1 MPFHDLNVVY
11 SDNDA
16 ELSCT
21 LSFLHELGYSIAA
34 LAISIPDQL
43 PKQLPQITTSRLDVP
58 ANLQLL
64 TRLTLTLSD
73 TSQIPRVS
81 NLVPVYDLLALRPT
95 NDKVFQLCC
104 NSLECDI
111 ISFDF
116 TQRLLF
122 PFKFKTAA
130 SALQRGI
137 RFEVCYSPGVTGSS
151 DARRNLISGAASLIR
166 ATRGRG
172 IIFSSEARNALG
184 LRGPH
189 DVVNL
194 AVVWGLKNERG
205 KEAICEE
212 AGRVMRL
219 AQMKR
224 TSFRGVVDIV
234 DDGTKEVESTA
245 GKASDS
251 YKDLQPVRKDPPT
264 PTLELK
270 QVTVVPEKPSK
281 ADKAK
286 RKASQVSVN
295 EQRGE
300 ILTDENVNPL
310 SKRAMKRQAKKAR
323 LDRAAGNDGTSDQK
337 NKPTTKQ
344 DGFPIQHEALAK
356 KNG

>member
-11 SDNDA
+11 NDNAA
-16 ELSCT
+16 ELSHT
-21 LSFLHELGYSIAA
+21 LSFLYELGYDTAA
-34 LAISIPDQL
+34 LAIHVPGQL
-43 PKQLPQITTSRLDVP
+43 PKQLPKVDTTQLNVP
-58 ANLQLL
+58 ANLKLQ

-73 TSQIPRVS
+73 TSQVPKVN
-81 NLVPVYDLLALRPT
+81 NLVSQHDLIALRPT

-104 NSLECDI
+104 SSLECDI
-111 ISFDF
+111 ISFDLS
-116 TQRLLF
+116 QRLLF
-122 PFKFKTAA
+122 PIKFKTAA

-137 RFEVCYSPGVTGSS
+137 RFEISYSLGITGSS

-172 IIFSSEARNALG
+172 IIFSSEARTALG

-194 AVVWGLKNERG
+194 ACVWGLSNERG

-212 AGRVMRL
+212 AGRVVRL

-234 DDGTKEVESTA
+234 EDGSKEVETTSE
-245 GKASDS
+245 KLSDAARTTKVVANDVS
-251 YKDLQPVRKDPPT
+251 LPP
-264 PTLELK
+264 LDFE

-281 ADKAK
+281 ADQAK
-286 RKASQVSVN
+286 RKASQVSLN
-295 EQRGE
+295 EQRAE
-300 ILTDENVNPL
+300 KMVDENGNAL
-310 SKRAMKRQAKKAR
+310 SKRAMKRQVKKAR
-323 LDRAAGNDGTSDQK
+323 LDRAAGKTNGKAEQK
-337 NKPTTKQ
+337 KSNTKAT
-344 DGFPIQHEALAK
+344 DFDIQHEALFK